1 VFTKFAVTEV
11 ALEAIVTTVFE
22 GAIVLEGA
30 VVEHE
35 PAGLQVQPE
44 K

>member
-1 VFTKFAVTEV
+1 V
-11 ALEAIVTTVFE
+11 ALEAIVTVVFD
-22 GAIVLEGA
+22 GAMVFDGD

-35 PAGLQVQPE
+35 PAGLQVHPE